1 MNQRT
6 KKIQKLIT
14 VAVKSDNFC
23 YYKDRKARSSR
34 KA

>member
-6 KKIQKLIT
+6 KQIQKLIT
-14 VAVKSDNFC
+14 AVKSDNFC
-23 YYKDRKARSSR
+23 YYKDRRARSSR